1 MDTGYS
7 FDLLHCAIIYRRSQS
22 LGEVAKSVDK
32 LNDAG
37 EQRIDPAANT
47 SKGKNL
53 SLLPLDL
60 DSHPFDFGADEAKVH
75 ARAMSR

>member
-7 FDLLHCAIIYRRSQS
+7 FDLLRCAIRYHRSQS

-37 EQRIDPAANT
+37 EQRIDPA
-47 SKGKNL
+47 KHFEGQE
-53 SLLPLDL
+53 SL
-60 DSHPFDFGADEAKVH
+60 FVAA
-75 ARAMSR
+75 